1 MDFSTVLQQGDAIV
15 NLVLIILIIMSVLS
29 WYVIFY
35 KALKLRKEYK
45 FYKKFCSKIVNQKE
59 WFLNIDKIYLDQQS
73 QGVTQLIL
81 KQVNDL
87 KTTLEN
93 YKSHES
99 RKEILTMHLS
109 QTLDEIR
116 FWLDRGLTILASIGS
131 IAPFVGLFGTVWG
144 IYHALNKALI

>member
-15 NLVLIILIIMSVLS
+15 NLVLIILIIMSILS

-45 FYKKFCSKIVNQKE
+45 FYKNFCLKIVNQKE

-73 QGVTQLIL
+73 QGITQLIL

-87 KTTLEN
+87 KATLEN

-99 RKEILTMHLS
+99 KKEI
-109 QTLDEIR
+109 
-116 FWLDRGLTILASIGS
+116 
-131 IAPFVGLFGTVWG
+131 
-144 IYHALNKALI
+144 